1 MRLTVRLFQNTVFL
15 PSNPSFGFSAFNP
28 LIIPHVSTGLREPSL
43 RVSPKWPNISL
54 WHMGLWIYLWRFS
67 AKIKTKKFLFKI
79 LLQINSAHISP
90 STSTE
95 GQGALHTV
103 EQKCWGTKKA
113 TIQQKYCKNPKML
126 RRHVGKETGRKQ
138 GLPGMCV
145 DTTQETGQ
153 RL

>member
-1 MRLTVRLFQNTVFL
+1 M
-15 PSNPSFGFSAFNP
+15 
-28 LIIPHVSTGLREPSL
+28 
-43 RVSPKWPNISL
+43 
-54 WHMGLWIYLWRFS
+54 WRFS

-126 RRHVGKETGRKQ
+126 RRHVGKETGATWHVR
-138 GLPGMCV
+138 GHNSGNRTEV
-145 DTTQETGQ
+145 ID
-153 RL
+153 RR